1 MAWFVIVD
9 DTNGRLQTAAF
20 QDPVAPTVSPPFIV
34 LSLAGQPAAST
45 MWDEA
50 TRTYVPRPPLV
61 FVDRSDDIIDD
72 PRLNSVNLGI
82 KNQVRNVIDDVL
94 GLERWRRDIETPNIG
109 GVPGSN
115 TPPE

>member
-9 DTNGRLQTAAF
+9 DTNGRLQTGAF

-34 LSLAGQPAAST
+34 LALAGNPGPGK
-45 MWDEA
+45 MWDVA
-50 TRTYVPRPPLV
+50 TRTYIPRPPLV
-61 FVDRSDDIIDD
+61 WLDRSDDIVDD
-72 PRLNSVNLGI
+72 PRLSTVNPGI
-82 KNQVRNVIDDVL
+82 KIQIRNVVDDVL
-94 GLERWRRDIETPNIG
+94 GVERWRRDIETPNIG